1 MHVAP
6 CSNCSTE
13 PTGDFVIAEINMRA
27 TSRTDCRHRR
37 AADLVRSLTF
47 ETLDDAAALPLPQIF
62 KFLPDRGILRR
73 VPLLLYAPFFKRL
86 EAKIS
91 KMTAPQSACSIFR
104 PPRLPLP

>member
-47 ETLDDAAALPLPQIF
+47 ETLDDAAALPLPEIF

-73 VPLLLYAPFFKRL
+73 RRLLFFAPLLTTFRSKSRKINGAP
-86 EAKIS
+86 
-91 KMTAPQSACSIFR
+91 APAPAFGR
-104 PPRLPLP
+104 VLFPLP

>member
-37 AADLVRSLTF
+37 AADLVLSFTF
-47 ETLDDAAALPLPQIF
+47 ETLDDAAALPLPEIF

-73 VPLLLYAPFFKRL
+73 GRFFFYAQF
-86 EAKIS
+86 
-91 KMTAPQSACSIFR
+91 
-104 PPRLPLP
+104 